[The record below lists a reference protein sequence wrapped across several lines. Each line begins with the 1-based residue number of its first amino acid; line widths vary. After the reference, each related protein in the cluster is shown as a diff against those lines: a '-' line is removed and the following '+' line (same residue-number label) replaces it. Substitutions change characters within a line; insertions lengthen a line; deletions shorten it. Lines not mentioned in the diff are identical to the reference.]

1 MPCVPFAVAL
11 VALAAAP
18 AQAAI
23 SMNAASVK
31 PTFLG
36 ASSSFVQQ
44 LQFKQVLRVCNAY
57 PYTAGM
63 EVFLG
68 SEQLTKKPL
77 AYKACED
84 YTPPIQSGDRVDFK
98 AGSDSA
104 GTFTISG
111 LPVGD
116 ATLLL
121 IIFRHDEVSTTAAF
135 ASHAFPHSEAT
146 QVAVIDTFKG
156 KEQKEVRIEDVKP
169 PSGSKT
175 HRSELLRYNSVV
187 AITPGLYNVQLVG
200 DGNASATSM
209 EQFVAAPRQ
218 SYAVV
223 RCGVESVDGKAYPQ
237 EMMIFPHSDTA
248 ALGAAGPLRSHSLW
262 LIAAA
267 LLASLGALSSQ

>member
-1 MPCVPFAVAL
+1 MPCRTFAVAL
-11 VALAAAP
+11 IALAAAR
-18 AQAAI
+18 AQ
-23 SMNAASVK
+23 AASVK

-36 ASSSFVQQ
+36 ASTSFVQQ

-57 PYTAGM
+57 PYAASGM
-63 EVFLG
+63 DVFLG

-77 AYKACED
+77 AYKTCED
-84 YTPPIQSGDRVDFK
+84 YAPAIQSGDRVDFK

-121 IIFRHDEVSTTAAF
+121 IIYRHDAMTTTAAF
-135 ASHAFPHSEAT
+135 ASHAFPRSEST
-146 QVAVIDTFKG
+146 QVAIIDTFKG
-156 KEQKEVRIEDVKP
+156 KKQTEVRIEDVKP
-169 PSGSKT
+169 TSGSKTQT

-200 DGNASATSM
+200 DSNASATSTA
-209 EQFVAAPRQ
+209 EFVAAPRQ

-223 RCGVESVDGKAYPQ
+223 RCGVESADGKAYPQ
-237 EMMIFPHSDTA
+237 EMMIFPHSDKA
-248 ALGAAGPLRSHSLW
+248 ALGAAGPLRSRSLW
-262 LIAAA
+262 LVAAA
-267 LLASLGALSSQ
+267 VVASLGALSF